1 MPNLQKNGVDAPLWI
16 RRDAAFASHSAM
28 VRICALQINAPL
40 TIDLIRKEL
49 RVHERG
55 VDPHLPSWCAMQR
68 CSSQQCFKVGRR
80 SDEREEIT
88 ANDCQIHCGRFA
100 TPGAPVAADQFSQR
114 SALSGDGE
122 SGHIKINADHLP
134 FVSAKSGQDA
144 TCPAA
149 YLENRP

>member
-1 MPNLQKNGVDAPLWI
+1 MRSLWI

-28 VRICALQINAPL
+28 VRICALQIDAPL

-100 TPGAPVAADQFSQR
+100 TPGAPVGADPFSQR

-144 TCPAA
+144 SCPAA
-149 YLENRP
+149 NLENRP